1 MDMLTPAALWSV
13 ASAMFGGG
21 VAWGVNR
28 NKINELRDKHQ
39 SLQKE
44 VVAHK
49 LVTSEAHADMIDR
62 LARVETKIDLLLTND
77 RRRG

>member
-28 NKINELRDKHQ
+28 NKINELRDKQQ

-44 VVAHK
+44 VVSHK
-49 LVTSEAHADMIDR
+49 IVTSTAHADMIDR
-62 LARVETKIDLLLTND
+62 LARVETKIDLLLTQEL
-77 RRRG
+77 RK